1 MAAGSASI
9 AASLVHEL
17 RNPLAAVKGL
27 LELIRRGDH
36 DERTRGRLDVVLAE
50 VARMED
56 MLRSRTAPPAP
67 AMVDTGALVDDVI
80 AVIEARAMAAGVT
93 VHRTGAGAGAAVAGD
108 RQQLKA
114 ALLNLV
120 GNAIEATA
128 PGGRV
133 VITTVATGGEVAIE
147 IADTGRGLAP
157 DDLARLGTP
166 FFTRRPG
173 GTGLGVLLAR
183 ATVTQHGGSLT
194 YRSTPGM
201 GTTARIVLA
210 EAPLADSL
218 RLGTQSLG
226 RRGGRPAI

>member
-1 MAAGSASI
+1 MARSSAPP

-36 DERTRGRLDVVLAE
+36 DERTQGRLDVVLAE

-56 MLRSRTAPPAP
+56 MLRPRPAPPAP
-67 AMVDTGALVDDVI
+67 ALVDAGALVADVV

-93 VHRTGAGAGAAVAGD
+93 VRRAGPGPAITGD

-114 ALLNLV
+114 ALLNLI

-133 VITTVATGGEVAIE
+133 VITTVATDREVAIE

-183 ATVTQHGGSLT
+183 ATITQHGGSLT
-194 YRSTPGM
+194 YRSAPGM
-201 GTTARIVLA
+201 GTTARIVL
-210 EAPLADSL
+210 LKHQ
-218 RLGTQSLG
+218 GLG
-226 RRGGRPAI
+226 RRGERPAI

>member
-1 MAAGSASI
+1 MAGSSAPL

-56 MLRSRTAPPAP
+56 MLRPRSAPPAP
-67 AMVDTGALVDDVI
+67 ARVETGALIADVI
-80 AVIEARAMAAGVT
+80 AVIEARAMAAGVA
-93 VHRTGAGAGAAVAGD
+93 VDRAGAGAAVAGD
-108 RQQLKA
+108 RPQLKA

-183 ATVTQHGGSLT
+183 ATITQHGGSLT
-194 YRSTPGM
+194 YRSAPGM
-201 GTTARIVLA
+201 GTTARIVL
-210 EAPLADSL
+210 LKHQ
-218 RLGTQSLG
+218 GLG
-226 RRGGRPAI
+226 RREERPAI

>member
-1 MAAGSASI
+1 MAGSSAPL

-36 DERTRGRLDVVLAE
+36 DARTQGRLDVVLAE

-56 MLRSRTAPPAP
+56 MLRPRSAPPAP
-67 AMVDTGALVDDVI
+67 ALLDAGALIADVI
-80 AVIEARAMAAGVT
+80 AVVEARAMAAGVT
-93 VHRTGAGAGAAVAGD
+93 VRRAGAGVAVRGD
-108 RQQLKA
+108 QQQLKA

-133 VITTVATGGEVAIE
+133 VITTIAAGDEVAIE

-183 ATVTQHGGSLT
+183 ATITQHGGSLT
-194 YRSTPGM
+194 YRSAPGM
-201 GTTARIVLA
+201 GTTARVVLLSS
-210 EAPLADSL
+210 P
-218 RLGTQSLG
+218 RGLG
-226 RRGGRPAI
+226 RRGERPAI